1 MSDTPRAVQLRASL
15 VWRDEVMGDVV
26 LTKPR
31 AITVGTGPRSTF
43 VIPDLGLPDRY
54 AIVKP
59 GNRGYLL
66 TLGES
71 MRGTLNIDGSPRD
84 VEEFVRRGGEGE
96 AATSFRAT
104 SPR

>member
-1 MSDTPRAVQLRASL
+1 MKLNAL
-15 VWRDEVMGDVV
+15 
-26 LTKPR
+26 
-31 AITVGTGPRSTF
+31 TVGTGPRSTF

-96 AATSFRAT
+96 AGDSCRFGHWGCSSLHRSAGAR
-104 SPR
+104 RLR